1 MRTWDC
7 RKILLRRQGKIDG
20 EQVVNRH
27 KQGSKTE
34 SPQRR
39 VLTLGPFRRFSAPL

>member
-7 RKILLRRQGKIDG
+7 RKILLRRQGSIDG

-27 KQGSKTE
+27 EQGSKTK

-39 VLTLGPFRRFSAPL
+39 VLTFGRFRRLSTPL